1 MPGGK
6 KSGEDVPGHG
16 IAIERRRFYRVRIAK
31 SMTQEEREEAG
42 NWLVSSLC
50 ECGRRSKWLPDT
62 KRGVHLVTL
71 SGLGHAWTKGAA
83 AARAQRAAERAAARA
98 EIERLTAEEQGLTAR
113 WDVERS
119 RHGIAW
125 AVGRCLACSRI
136 GVCICPL
143 DCARCSGCRCTCE
156 CYVCG
161 LEDERRRV

>member
-1 MPGGK
+1 MPGK

-16 IAIERRRFYRVRIAK
+16 IAIERRRFYRDSAARALGD
-31 SMTQEEREEAG
+31 AG
-42 NWLVSSLC
+42 LAESARYEVSSLC
-50 ECGRRSKWLPDT
+50 ECGRRSKWLPEIGAAVY
-62 KRGVHLVTL
+62 RVTL

-98 EIERLTAEEQGLTAR
+98 EVERLTAEEQGLTAR

-119 RHGIAW
+119 RHGVAW

-143 DCARCSGCRCTCE
+143 DCPRCSGCRCTCE

-161 LEDERRRV
+161 LEREDR